1 MPAPAVA
8 IVPALCG
15 YGLFCGT
22 CTLQFALFTLPAL
35 RGSCTLLCSLCT
47 LRFLYFTI
55 RTFTVFTVLASTSR
69 FVHFAART
77 FYVSCTLHCSSDLF
91 RLMHITLQ
99 FVPFKSRALLGYG
112 SFCKVL
118 IISSY
123 FLLSVAS
130 VLVFGTVA
138 TPHNKCYLIIK

>member
-15 YGLFCGT
+15 YGLFYST
-22 CTLQFALFTLPAL
+22 CTLQFVHFTLPAL
-35 RGSCTLLCSLCT
+35 RG
-47 LRFLYFTI
+47 
-55 RTFTVFTVLASTSR
+55 
-69 FVHFAART
+69 
-77 FYVSCTLHCSSDLF
+77 
-91 RLMHITLQ
+91 
-99 FVPFKSRALLGYG
+99 YG
-112 SFCKVL
+112 LFCKAL

-138 TPHNKCYLIIK
+138 ILHNKCYLIIR